1 MTSEMPQR
9 FFVEFDPAPDEACPV
24 VFADD
29 PVIILFFQ
37 SWAYSLEFGGTH
49 ELAQAAQY
57 LKTKRKIDLRPLFK
71 YADRDIETPNDQREM
86 DRSWQPATDINARSI
101 GIELV
106 NPGHELG
113 YRAFPASQMR
123 TLLDLL
129 PAVVARHGIPPQRI
143 LGHSD
148 VAPERKSDPGELF
161 DWAVLAR
168 HGLGLWPSPDF
179 TVSDNAPALGPG
191 QAGPAV
197 LNLQIALDAIG
208 YGIEGTGLYDP
219 VTEAV
224 VTAFQRHFRP
234 TIVDGVADPETT
246 SLIHHLATQA

>member
-1 MTSEMPQR
+1 MISPNHDTRNAAIDMVVLHYTGMENAAAALAR
-9 FFVEFDPAPDEACPV
+9 LCDPLAKVSAHYVIDEDGALLQLV
-24 VFADD
+24 AEERRAWHAGVA
-29 PVIILFFQ
+29 
-37 SWAYSLEFGGTH
+37 
-49 ELAQAAQY
+49 
-57 LKTKRKIDLRPLFK
+57 
-71 YADRDIETPNDQREM
+71 
-86 DRSWQPATDINARSI
+86 SWQRATDINARSI

-113 YRAFPASQMR
+113 YRAFPSAQMR

-129 PAVVARHGIPPQRI
+129 PAIVARHAIPPPRI

-148 VAPERKSDPGELF
+148 VAPERKADPGELF
-161 DWAVLAR
+161 DWALLAR
-168 HGLGLWPSPDF
+168 HGIGLWPSPGF
-179 TVSDNAPALGPG
+179 AVSENAPALGPG

-234 TIVDGVADPETT
+234 GLVDGVADPETT
-246 SLIHHLATQA
+246 SLIHHLATKT